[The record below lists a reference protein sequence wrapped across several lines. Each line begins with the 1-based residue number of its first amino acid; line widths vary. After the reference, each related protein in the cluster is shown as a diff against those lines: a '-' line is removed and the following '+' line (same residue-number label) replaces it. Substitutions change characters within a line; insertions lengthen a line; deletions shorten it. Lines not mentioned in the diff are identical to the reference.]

1 MVMTYRLTPINLNH
15 ESWKRSKVKK
25 QTVRVLAHDCTDA
38 RSKAATAT
46 ETLEGIEFQP
56 PKERYAPIVPP
67 KSPWELPDVTSCE
80 PDDSAA
86 PMPANHIVTEDG
98 SQLPIHR

>member
-15 ESWKRSKVKK
+15 ESWTRSKVQK
-25 QTVRVLAHDCTDA
+25 QTVRVLAHNCTDA
-38 RSKAATAT
+38 RSKVATAT
-46 ETLEGIEFQP
+46 ETLEGNEFP
-56 PKERYAPIVPP
+56 PRKERFAPIIPQ

-80 PDDSAA
+80 PADSAA

>member
-15 ESWKRSKVKK
+15 ESWNRSKVKK
-25 QTVRVLAHDCTDA
+25 QTVRVLAYDCTDA
-38 RSKAATAT
+38 RTKAATAT
-46 ETLEGIEFQP
+46 ETLEGSEFQP
-56 PKERYAPIVPP
+56 PKERYALIVPQ

-80 PDDSAA
+80 PADSAA